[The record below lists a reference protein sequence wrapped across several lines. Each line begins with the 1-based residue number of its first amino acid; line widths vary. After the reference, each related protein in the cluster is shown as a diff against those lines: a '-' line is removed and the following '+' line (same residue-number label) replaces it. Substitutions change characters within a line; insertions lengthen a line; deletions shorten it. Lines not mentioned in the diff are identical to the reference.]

1 MIDLVDGKIQTC
13 GSSQQIRPLSTNTSP
28 TSSICLYESI
38 IFDNE
43 SVVIKKQSR
52 RVTTLEAKN
61 ALHPLIQSIQQ
72 EEISEE
78 KTLNIL
84 PALNMKAD
92 PNNMWDVDRV
102 KNYLSRIKSN
112 KICGFICKDG
122 LCIFFE
128 NSVKQV
134 VFMVLMKSKEQGSL

>member
-1 MIDLVDGKIQTC
+1 MLLKQLNENKKAVKKTSTQFSDTPLQIQPVQITRSFSE
-13 GSSQQIRPLSTNTSP
+13 SSYLQTQAQPPLH
-28 TSSICLYESI
+28 ESI

-61 ALHPLIQSIQQ
+61 ALHLLIQSIQQ
-72 EEISEE
+72 EISEE
-78 KTLNIL
+78 RTLNIL

-102 KNYLSRIKSN
+102 KNYLSRNRSN
-112 KICGFICKDG
+112 KK
-122 LCIFFE
+122 
-128 NSVKQV
+128 
-134 VFMVLMKSKEQGSL
+134 